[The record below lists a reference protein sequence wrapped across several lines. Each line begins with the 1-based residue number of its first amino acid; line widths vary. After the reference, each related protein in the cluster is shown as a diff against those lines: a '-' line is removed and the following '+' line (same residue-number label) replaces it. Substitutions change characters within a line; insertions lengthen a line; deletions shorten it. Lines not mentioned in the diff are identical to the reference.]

1 MEKSARRRS
10 STGSR
15 KVRRRSVLGESTN
28 RHNNAA
34 DDAEADSDGDL
45 CHKTDPERGE
55 TWFARW
61 GELADALLAID
72 DDVAPDAFR
81 GAAREL
87 LRRGVEIVDAAD
99 AEDAAGRD
107 ALVLRFVDGPE
118 GRVSLPPPFDDPY
131 SFANDYLPLY
141 GPLRGRYGEGWR
153 NAGGRGDFA
162 AASPA
167 WRWRGDDD
175 GDVVFDYADAA
186 ASSSTSASTARHP
199 VLAAISA
206 KACDVAVLVMCPRCS
221 RARGVVVPRARGI
234 ISLVVIDECDEE
246 VGNDDSFRRSQEAQG
261 RTIQACFGWRRGGAV
276 VALSGTLSKFE
287 VGSLLEAL
295 GLPPAPATLVIRTAS
310 PINSMVDIHTGDGGG
325 VVDYVRDADDGA
337 ALVFAFRKSVVETL
351 GDHLATQFPERDVV
365 KIRGNLAMD
374 EKRSR
379 LRRLKAPLSETGYG
393 AVGVVN
399 EAGHRGLDHPD
410 LRTII
415 VMEPPSGVKSWLQLV
430 GRAARGAGQSGTVVV
445 AFPRAALF
453 AVAGIIVDDA
463 KKLAEF
469 TDLVRLFESVRFCW
483 RSVAA
488 HALDAARRCSG
499 AVPACCPACSA
510 ALEAREAGV
519 PAVEAID
526 APEIRALLRE
536 ARRGPGGGSSRRRRP
551 SCPEPDLLSDD
562 PHALRAEIEHLQK
575 KLAAEKT
582 KGLASTHT
590 ETFDKGVRECD
601 ILFGKE
607 LESLLS
613 GALGDERLLE
623 NAFKMLRKFKG
634 TKLALLAAGAPS
646 TLLEK
651 ATGSYEFWAAKAGRI
666 GRKDMK
672 AKIGTLHVM
681 WLGATASAAKC
692 PNFLLWW
699 GLVQAAKGAT
709 NVELEEMAML
719 RIVADRKIVRA
730 FESEYA
736 SICSENTALWARGL
750 AADGASTCSRDAAL
764 VDNACV
770 TARAK
775 FGGSDRS
782 SASMT
787 HFTVRV
793 LLRIQL
799 AAAGGLY
806 DDAMPKF
813 VCVQRDAYGLYG
825 HTFASLVTGAR
836 SCSAVEISLP
846 KVLGPPRV
854 EEPATAAAGAE
865 LRAKD
870 YGRVFMPF
878 ERDGQRVEIEFRPVE
893 TLSKLMRDVPDLA
906 FPSRLVALDFPLT
919 VGDLDP
925 DALLAASGAAR
936 GRRASTHDAA
946 RALFVYGLADCLATL
961 ENMDM
966 LPVIRG
972 SRLLPK
978 GVKLEAIATLDKLMR
993 HSIDKVTPGHKEATE
1008 IKVLPASQHNELTT
1022 DGAARIFMDL
1032 LPIQTPAS
1040 FGISDGVDRGKKQI
1054 DTLKD
1059 RAAARRGIAAANKAK
1074 EAKKRKSPVPAAALT
1089 PVPVPVLVHGRGRRR
1104 RVAAARADALDDG
1117 DAFDDGDPG
1126 DAFDRRDRRDPGGD
1140 GDDGDPATTATAATA
1155 ATPSSS
1161 TPDGPADEAV
1171 FLRLLR
1177 DEGLSDCAL
1186 ISPATSKG
1194 LVMTCSD
1201 GLTVSRY
1208 ESALAKLRDAVI
1220 DGAGSKEEANIVL
1233 KQLSLFL
1240 TCNVVEHDRLHAV
1253 FHLTHLTLKHGFEHL
1268 GRAVARAR
1276 GLTGVTTSSA
1286 EAGQNV
1292 RKKVHHERI
1301 QCLAA
1306 VKELVSAMLRDDAF
1320 RSRVDA
1326 LPVEGGTI
1334 KQADF
1339 VALLVAFLTSGDG
1352 GSEFECVRDHAL
1364 LAMNLHA
1371 FKTSLQWRH
1380 WLFANVAETISTPA
1394 MLANNKPNY
1403 GILFL
1408 ELPFLSRMR
1417 SLAQSL
1423 GFWRR
1428 R

>member
-55 TWFARW
+55 TWFARSTPSRRSTS
-61 GELADALLAID
+61 GATSSSPCAA
-72 DDVAPDAFR
+72 APARACRRRWSR
-81 GAAREL
+81 GSGP
-87 LRRGVEIVDAAD
+87 GV
-99 AEDAAGRD
+99 GRAQQVCVWTAPTQ
-107 ALVLRFVDGPE
+107 ALVADKVDD
-118 GRVSLPPPFDDPY
+118 LQ
-131 SFANDYLPLY
+131 
-141 GPLRGRYGEGWR
+141 GRYGEGWR

-162 AASPA
+162 AAVA
-167 WRWRGDDD
+167 GLERWRRGDD
-175 GDVVFDYADAA
+175 GGVVFDYADAA

-199 VLAAISA
+199 
-206 KACDVAVLVMCPRCS
+206 CWPRS
-221 RARGVVVPRARGI
+221 RPRRGAGAHDPG
-234 ISLVVIDECDEE
+234 LPG
-246 VGNDDSFRRSQEAQG
+246 VG
-261 RTIQACFGWRRGGAV
+261 GGAV

-310 PINSMVDIHTGDGGG
+310 PINSMVDIHGRRRRRRLR
-325 VVDYVRDADDGA
+325 RDADDGA

-430 GRAARGAGQSGTVVV
+430 GAAR
-445 AFPRAALF
+445 
-453 AVAGIIVDDA
+453 
-463 KKLAEF
+463 
-469 TDLVRLFESVRFCW
+469 
-483 RSVAA
+483 
-488 HALDAARRCSG
+488 
-499 AVPACCPACSA
+499 
-510 ALEAREAGV
+510 
-519 PAVEAID
+519 
-526 APEIRALLRE
+526 APPERH
-536 ARRGPGGGSSRRRRP
+536 GRRP

-613 GALGDERLLE
+613 GARRRACS

-672 AKIGTLHVM
+672 AKIGTLRHVA
-681 WLGATASAAKC
+681 G
-692 PNFLLWW
+692 
-699 GLVQAAKGAT
+699 
-709 NVELEEMAML
+709 
-719 RIVADRKIVRA
+719 
-730 FESEYA
+730 
-736 SICSENTALWARGL
+736 
-750 AADGASTCSRDAAL
+750 L

-806 DDAMPKF
+806 DDAMPKTPKP
-813 VCVQRDAYGLYG
+813 VVGI
-825 HTFASLVTGAR
+825 HTG
-836 SCSAVEISLP
+836 
-846 KVLGPPRV
+846 
-854 EEPATAAAGAE
+854 
-865 LRAKD
+865 AKD

-893 TLSKLMRDVPDLA
+893 TLSKLMRGVPDLA
-906 FPSRLVALDFPLT
+906 F
-919 VGDLDP
+919 
-925 DALLAASGAAR
+925 
-936 GRRASTHDAA
+936 RRASSLDFRSRTHDA

-993 HSIDKVTPGHKEATE
+993 HSIDKVTPGHKEAAE

-1059 RAAARRGIAAANKAK
+1059 RAARRRVAAAKVQLRVRRRVADDRRP
-1074 EAKKRKSPVPAAALT
+1074 AHAPVDA
-1089 PVPVPVLVHGRGRRR
+1089 GRR

-1140 GDDGDPATTATAATA
+1140 GDDGDPATRRPRRRGA
-1155 ATPSSS
+1155 PSSS

-1201 GLTVSRY
+1201 GLTVSRTW
-1208 ESALAKLRDAVI
+1208 
-1220 DGAGSKEEANIVL
+1220 AG
-1233 KQLSLFL
+1233 
-1240 TCNVVEHDRLHAV
+1240 R
-1253 FHLTHLTLKHGFEHL
+1253 G
-1268 GRAVARAR
+1268 RAR

-1306 VKELVSAMLRDDAF
+1306 VKELVSAMLRGDAF
-1320 RSRVDA
+1320 APRRRA
-1326 LPVEGGTI
+1326 PVEGGTI

-1339 VALLVAFLTSGDG
+1339 VALLA
-1352 GSEFECVRDHAL
+1352 
-1364 LAMNLHA
+1364 
-1371 FKTSLQWRH
+1371 SLQWRH

-1423 GFWRR
+1423 GFWRSAMTVTTRGVEKSGKPSGEVHEGIVQASQQRLGSQNFGSTTRLHEGRAETNRGLTGSAR
-1428 R
+1428 RPPR

>member
-1 MEKSARRRS
+1 
-10 STGSR
+10 
-15 KVRRRSVLGESTN
+15 
-28 RHNNAA
+28 
-34 DDAEADSDGDL
+34 
-45 CHKTDPERGE
+45 
-55 TWFARW
+55 
-61 GELADALLAID
+61 
-72 DDVAPDAFR
+72 
-81 GAAREL
+81 
-87 LRRGVEIVDAAD
+87 
-99 AEDAAGRD
+99 
-107 ALVLRFVDGPE
+107 
-118 GRVSLPPPFDDPY
+118 
-131 SFANDYLPLY
+131 
-141 GPLRGRYGEGWR
+141 
-153 NAGGRGDFA
+153 
-162 AASPA
+162 
-167 WRWRGDDD
+167 
-175 GDVVFDYADAA
+175 
-186 ASSSTSASTARHP
+186 
-199 VLAAISA
+199 
-206 KACDVAVLVMCPRCS
+206 
-221 RARGVVVPRARGI
+221 
-234 ISLVVIDECDEE
+234 
-246 VGNDDSFRRSQEAQG
+246 
-261 RTIQACFGWRRGGAV
+261 
-276 VALSGTLSKFE
+276 
-287 VGSLLEAL
+287 
-295 GLPPAPATLVIRTAS
+295 
-310 PINSMVDIHTGDGGG
+310 
-325 VVDYVRDADDGA
+325 
-337 ALVFAFRKSVVETL
+337 
-351 GDHLATQFPERDVV
+351 
-365 KIRGNLAMD
+365 MD

-379 LRRLKAPLSETGYG
+379 SSGSRRRRRAA

-415 VMEPPSGVKSWLQLV
+415 VMEPPSGVKSWLQL
-430 GRAARGAGQSGTVVV
+430 AARARRRQSGTVAVQ
-445 AFPRAALF
+445 RAALF

-483 RSVAA
+483 RSVSDVLETPRA
-488 HALDAARRCSG
+488 AARG
-499 AVPACCPACSA
+499 AGPGLLP
-510 ALEAREAGV
+510 G
-519 PAVEAID
+519 
-526 APEIRALLRE
+526 LLRGARG
-536 ARRGPGGGSSRRRRP
+536 ARRA
-551 SCPEPDLLSDD
+551 CPP
-562 PHALRAEIEHLQK
+562 
-575 KLAAEKT
+575 
-582 KGLASTHT
+582 
-590 ETFDKGVRECD
+590 
-601 ILFGKE
+601 
-607 LESLLS
+607 
-613 GALGDERLLE
+613 
-623 NAFKMLRKFKG
+623 
-634 TKLALLAAGAPS
+634 
-646 TLLEK
+646 
-651 ATGSYEFWAAKAGRI
+651 
-666 GRKDMK
+666 
-672 AKIGTLHVM
+672 
-681 WLGATASAAKC
+681 
-692 PNFLLWW
+692 
-699 GLVQAAKGAT
+699 
-709 NVELEEMAML
+709 
-719 RIVADRKIVRA
+719 
-730 FESEYA
+730 
-736 SICSENTALWARGL
+736 
-750 AADGASTCSRDAAL
+750 L

-770 TARAK
+770 TARQ

-813 VCVQRDAYGLYG
+813 A
-825 HTFASLVTGAR
+825 A
-836 SCSAVEISLP
+836 CSATPTALRP
-846 KVLGPPRV
+846 HLR
-854 EEPATAAAGAE
+854 EPG
-865 LRAKD
+865 AKD

-893 TLSKLMRDVPDLA
+893 TLSKLMRGVPDLA
-906 FPSRLVALDFPLT
+906 
-919 VGDLDP
+919 
-925 DALLAASGAAR
+925 
-936 GRRASTHDAA
+936 RRASS
-946 RALFVYGLADCLATL
+946 RWISAT
-961 ENMDM
+961 
-966 LPVIRG
+966 
-972 SRLLPK
+972 

-993 HSIDKVTPGHKEATE
+993 HSIDKVTPGHKEAAE

-1059 RAAARRGIAAANKAK
+1059 RAAARRVAGAAKVQLAVDAKSKGIAAANKAK

-1089 PVPVPVLVHGRGRRR
+1089 PVPVPVLVQSDAVSPTIGGRLTRQWTRSSPPG
-1104 RVAAARADALDDG
+1104 AARADALDDG

-1155 ATPSSS
+1155 A
-1161 TPDGPADEAV
+1161 
-1171 FLRLLR
+1171 RLELDAGR
-1177 DEGLSDCAL
+1177 AGRRGR
-1186 ISPATSKG
+1186 G

-1201 GLTVSRY
+1201 GLTVSRC

-1423 GFWRR
+1423 GFWRSAMTVATRGVEAAR
-1428 R
+1428 RRTAGSRARRPATAKMKAATAVAGLGAAVLHGYHRSLELRRERRRDFGGVAVKKEVAAVAALFRGARSCERRPDRAPCSRTLR